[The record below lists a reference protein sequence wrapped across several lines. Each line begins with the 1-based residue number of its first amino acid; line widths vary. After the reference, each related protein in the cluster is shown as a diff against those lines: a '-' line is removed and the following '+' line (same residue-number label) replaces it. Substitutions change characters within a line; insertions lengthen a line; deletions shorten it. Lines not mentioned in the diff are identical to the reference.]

1 MGKMKNPDVRSRG
14 MCPGLYQDLG
24 IVLILRLLSVA
35 CLLRLG
41 VSFWLFLFGSLILS
55 LCFRVF
61 GFGSLVLGL

>member
-24 IVLILRLLSVA
+24 AVLVLMLLSVA

-41 VSFWLFLFGSLILS
+41 VSFWLFLFGFSI
-55 LCFRVF
+55 
-61 GFGSLVLGL
+61 LGL